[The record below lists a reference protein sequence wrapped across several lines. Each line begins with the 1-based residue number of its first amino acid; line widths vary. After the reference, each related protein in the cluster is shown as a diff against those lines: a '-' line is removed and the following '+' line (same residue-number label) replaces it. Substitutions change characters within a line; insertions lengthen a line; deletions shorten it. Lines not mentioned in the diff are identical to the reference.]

1 MPTKF
6 LHTADLQLGL
16 TRHFLGSDAQPRFAA
31 ARNDA
36 IRSIGELAADE
47 GCSFVVACGDVFE
60 SNHVSR
66 QVVVRALDAL
76 GDVPVPVYLLPGNH
90 DPLDAGSVY
99 RSATFRASVPSNVH
113 VLESGAPVE
122 ASPGAWLVAAPWL
135 SKHPLEDLAAR
146 SLSDLREL
154 LADAD
159 GRAVGPARILVA
171 HGIVDLL
178 SPDAT
183 DPAAILLAGL
193 ENALGAGIVH
203 YVALGDRHSV
213 TDVGATG
220 RVWYSGAPE
229 ATDYDEVDSG
239 AVLVVELPDDLHA
252 PPRVEPRQIGT
263 WRFVREVHP
272 LDSGDDIA
280 RLAAD
285 LQGRDAKDR
294 TVLKLGFE
302 GSLSLRD
309 KARIDEVLESAR
321 DLYAGV
327 QLWDRM
333 TDLAVLPEDAD
344 FESLGLAGF
353 AAEAL
358 EELRAAAERPGVD
371 GVTARDALALLV
383 RLAGSGER

>member
-154 LADAD
+154 LA
-159 GRAVGPARILVA
+159 
-171 HGIVDLL
+171 
-178 SPDAT
+178 
-183 DPAAILLAGL
+183 
-193 ENALGAGIVH
+193 
-203 YVALGDRHSV
+203 
-213 TDVGATG
+213 
-220 RVWYSGAPE
+220 
-229 ATDYDEVDSG
+229 
-239 AVLVVELPDDLHA
+239 
-252 PPRVEPRQIGT
+252 
-263 WRFVREVHP
+263 
-272 LDSGDDIA
+272 
-280 RLAAD
+280 
-285 LQGRDAKDR
+285 
-294 TVLKLGFE
+294 
-302 GSLSLRD
+302 
-309 KARIDEVLESAR
+309 
-321 DLYAGV
+321 
-327 QLWDRM
+327 
-333 TDLAVLPEDAD
+333 
-344 FESLGLAGF
+344 
-353 AAEAL
+353 
-358 EELRAAAERPGVD
+358 
-371 GVTARDALALLV
+371 
-383 RLAGSGER
+383 